1 MGISREQRRA
11 NEPLEFENDD
21 VICSF
26 PVKCPNFFALNTP
39 KFSLKRR
46 KIAKFC
52 IFAVGARKIN
62 DFFVHFDCFN
72 APNFVLKLYKICK
85 NCRFRTFCAKMRNF
99 FLFAENHA
107 PPWNISW

>member
-52 IFAVGARKIN
+52 IFCCRCAIN
-62 DFFVHFDCFN
+62 QRFFFHFDCFN
-72 APNFVLKLYKICK
+72 APSLNLK
-85 NCRFRTFCAKMRNF
+85 F
-99 FLFAENHA
+99 FKF
-107 PPWNISW
+107 